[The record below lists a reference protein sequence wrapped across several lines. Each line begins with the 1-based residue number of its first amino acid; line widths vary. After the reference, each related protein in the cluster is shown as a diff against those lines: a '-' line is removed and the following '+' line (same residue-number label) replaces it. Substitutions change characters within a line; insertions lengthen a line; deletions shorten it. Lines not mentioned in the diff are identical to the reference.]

1 MAQLRNAFRVF
12 REYLKELSGEN
23 DYVRYR
29 SRTLLKRERPMTP
42 QAFYLWQLRRKYSRI
57 SRCC

>member
-1 MAQLRNAFRVF
+1 MTRVRSVLRAF
-12 REYLKELSGEN
+12 REYVKELSGEN
-23 DYVRYR
+23 DYARYL
-29 SRTLLKRERPMTP
+29 SRALMKRERPMTP